1 MIKERKILTWEE
13 LANKINQ
20 MSPEERKESVKVW
33 GDERNF
39 CDDVFL
45 TKESDDMCYDEQYPG
60 CGCDVRSNFTKDC
73 NLVVALEADKYYLYA
88 Y

>member
-33 GDERNF
+33 GDERPL
-39 CDDVFL
+39 CDDVCL
-45 TKESDDMCYDEQYPG
+45 TKEDEDLCYDEDWPEDG
-60 CGCDVRSNFTKDC
+60 CYVSVILKFFILRFKQFFSASCR
-73 NLVVALEADKYYLYA
+73 VVP
-88 Y
+88 